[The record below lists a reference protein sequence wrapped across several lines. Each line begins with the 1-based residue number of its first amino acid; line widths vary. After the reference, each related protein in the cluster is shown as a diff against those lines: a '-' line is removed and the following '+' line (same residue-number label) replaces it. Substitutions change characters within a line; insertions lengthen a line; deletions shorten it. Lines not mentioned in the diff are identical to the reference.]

1 MPGESSSGRLGDGP
15 VHSNCHVFWHYSHIN
30 LGSNHADQL
39 TTQTRN
45 FRHLFVSSFTF
56 ILHLSTWINKGSFM
70 IMNWRFTCAV
80 CLLTSDGLPCLGQV
94 TKCLMADCLTTITL
108 DPGLS
113 SRQGVQKK
121 SYILVIWHVKN
132 MELHTAQ
139 IQIYNHPV
147 PIRIKSALRILW
159 WWSYLDKC
167 LTSR

>member
-108 DPGLS
+108 DPRLS

-121 SYILVIWHVKN
+121 SYILVMMWHLK
-132 MELHTAQ
+132 T
-139 IQIYNHPV
+139 
-147 PIRIKSALRILW
+147 
-159 WWSYLDKC
+159 WSCTRYKYKFTITLF
-167 LTSR
+167 L

>member
-1 MPGESSSGRLGDGP
+1 MPGEWSSGRLGDGP

-56 ILHLSTWINKGSFM
+56 KLHLSTWINRASFM
-70 IMNWRFTCAV
+70 IMNWRFSWVV
-80 CLLTSDGLPCLGQV
+80 CLLTSDGLPRLRRGQV
-94 TKCLMADCLTTITL
+94 TKCLPYNDHTWPRICFNPGCL
-108 DPGLS
+108 
-113 SRQGVQKK
+113 KEEF
-121 SYILVIWHVKN
+121 LVSGQVISNTRRYTRHKFKF
-132 MELHTAQ
+132 
-139 IQIYNHPV
+139 YNHPI

>member
-30 LGSNHADQL
+30 LGSNHADKL
-39 TTQTRN
+39 TIQTRN

-108 DPGLS
+108 DPGDRVFKRRVTYTCDLCQV
-113 SRQGVQKK
+113 RWCKK
-121 SYILVIWHVKN
+121 HGAARGTNTNTLF
-132 MELHTAQ
+132 L
-139 IQIYNHPV
+139 
-147 PIRIKSALRILW
+147 
-159 WWSYLDKC
+159 
-167 LTSR
+167 